1 MLWNRVRGLWNAYH
15 CILAVV
21 LTVLYWTFLMTI
33 SPMIQWGSVES
44 YQRFI
49 LYNTAAVVG
58 LVIAAVRGRS
68 AAATLLAGGFVD
80 SHTLA
85 LKQTI
90 HIGVALL
97 LVMALAAPFAFRHA
111 SMALLFLFLGIVYFV
126 FLLCHFLVPRR
137 LAEQLFS
144 DEHEQRTLLVGPVDK
159 ARAFNKWIVET
170 KAFGFGLRGSP
181 IDDETEEGGILH
193 VARVSDGPMLQRT
206 IREAGIRQI
215 ILLEFPI
222 DREELRQIA
231 DVARKFGVRLLILEN
246 LAEICQQDVS
256 FFSIHGRNFASFMDE
271 PLEDPVNRIIKR
283 TVDILISLPVVVFI
297 LPPLCLVVKI
307 LQQIQSPGPL
317 FHRETRGGLNNLP
330 FRIFNFRTTRVTPRQ
345 DTSEGES
352 RRDLE
357 TYPIGSL
364 LRKTSLDRVPEFLNV
379 FLGHMSVIGP
389 RPQIIIHNRR
399 FSEIA
404 EGYHCRA
411 FVKPGITGL
420 AQISGYR
427 GQMKNDQDV
436 IERTMLDIKYIENWS
451 LPLDFWILFSTMAQ
465 VVRPPKTA

>member
-1 MLWNRVRGLWNAYH
+1 
-15 CILAVV
+15 
-21 LTVLYWTFLMTI
+21 
-33 SPMIQWGSVES
+33 
-44 YQRFI
+44 
-49 LYNTAAVVG
+49 
-58 LVIAAVRGRS
+58 
-68 AAATLLAGGFVD
+68 
-80 SHTLA
+80 
-85 LKQTI
+85 
-90 HIGVALL
+90 
-97 LVMALAAPFAFRHA
+97 
-111 SMALLFLFLGIVYFV
+111 
-126 FLLCHFLVPRR
+126 
-137 LAEQLFS
+137 
-144 DEHEQRTLLVGPVDK
+144 
-159 ARAFNKWIVET
+159 
-170 KAFGFGLRGSP
+170 
-181 IDDETEEGGILH
+181 
-193 VARVSDGPMLQRT
+193 
-206 IREAGIRQI
+206 
-215 ILLEFPI
+215 
-222 DREELRQIA
+222 
-231 DVARKFGVRLLILEN
+231 
-246 LAEICQQDVS
+246 
-256 FFSIHGRNFASFMDE
+256 MDE

-283 TVDILISLPVVVFI
+283 TVDILISQPVVLFI

-345 DTSEGES
+345 DASEGES
-352 RRDLE
+352 RSDLE
-357 TYPIGSL
+357 AYPIGSL
-364 LRKTSLDRVPEFLNV
+364 LRKTSLDRLPEFLNV